1 MTINYSLYM
10 VGIHQPVILMTAG
23 NILENLVFPKG
34 PNKVA
39 LVQREGYSVMR
50 ISLGKGG
57 SIPPHMA
64 SHSAFFLVLKGKA
77 IITSGD
83 QEVELEENQ
92 FIAMEADQMR
102 GIQALE
108 DSVIL
113 GVRD

>member
-1 MTINYSLYM
+1 MIS
-10 VGIHQPVILMTAG
+10 GDIF
-23 NILENLVFPKG
+23 ENLVFPQG
-34 PNKVA
+34 PNKLT
-39 LVQREGYSVMR
+39 LVEKEGYSVMR

-57 SIPPHMA
+57 RIPPHVA

-77 IITSGD
+77 VITSGD
-83 QEVELEENQ
+83 EEVELEENQ

>member
-1 MTINYSLYM
+1 MIS
-10 VGIHQPVILMTAG
+10 GDIF
-23 NILENLVFPKG
+23 ENLVFPKG

-39 LVQREGYSVMR
+39 LVEREGYSVMR

-57 SIPPHMA
+57 KIPPHVA
-64 SHSAFFLVLKGKA
+64 SHSAFFLILKGKA

-83 QEVELEENQ
+83 KEVELEQHEY
-92 FIAMEADQMR
+92 IAMEADQMR

>member
-1 MTINYSLYM
+1 MTSGDIF
-10 VGIHQPVILMTAG
+10 
-23 NILENLVFPKG
+23 ENLVFAKG
-34 PNKVA
+34 PNKIA
-39 LVQREGYSVMR
+39 LVEREGFSVLR

-57 SIPPHMA
+57 RIPPHVA

-83 QEVELEENQ
+83 EEVELEENQ
-92 FIAMEADQMR
+92 YISMEANQMR

>member
-1 MTINYSLYM
+1 MS
-10 VGIHQPVILMTAG
+10 GA

-39 LVQREGYSVMR
+39 LVERNGYSVMR

-57 SIPPHMA
+57 KIPPHIA

-83 QEVELEENQ
+83 EEIELEENQ
-92 FIAMEADQMR
+92 YIAMEADQMR

>member
-1 MTINYSLYM
+1 MTKGDIF
-10 VGIHQPVILMTAG
+10 
-23 NILENLVFPKG
+23 EDLVFPQG
-34 PNKVA
+34 PNKVP

-50 ISLGKGG
+50 ISIGKGG
-57 SIPPHMA
+57 RIPPHVA

-83 QEVELEENQ
+83 QEVELEANQ
-92 FIAMEADQMR
+92 YIAMEADQMR

-113 GVRD
+113 GIRD